1 MAIQGDEAGAGPVES
16 AAEKVSPS
24 PAAATIGPGGTGGEA
39 PANFAAGHKAVQ
51 RAVMIVCVVAIVFLC
66 GQILM
71 FGYGRD
77 QSIYAMVADAILRG
91 KMPYRDAWDFKPPG
105 IFVIYG
111 ISRLFFG
118 PAQVGIRVIE
128 VAGLLATCVALV
140 RLSERFFRSRMAG
153 FLAAALAVL
162 AHAQLD
168 FWHTAQP
175 ESFGGYLT
183 VFAILLAARTPEEP
197 VASKRAV
204 YFAGVLFGLTGLL
217 KPPLAGGGALLA
229 LYLAHREW
237 HSFVAADTVSVSTSG
252 DRSGAKPAGS
262 TGARWI
268 AAARPALWITLGGAT
283 PMVLCAL
290 WFAARGALGDLYQ
303 VLFVFTPHYTKLGW
317 EGSSVGGMFYWSFIE
332 WLTSY
337 CSALS
342 IGVLCALGFGVDRR
356 EKPFTLFVAGIIA
369 MHLVGVTMQA
379 KFFPYHYGATWPL
392 TALLAGVGF
401 EKLRVRLAPRGAF
414 GAAAFVVIV
423 VLSCFGRSGTKDTE
437 DAFMVR
443 CKKRVGFLLG
453 GLRDQEGIDR
463 LATIADVSAGA
474 NRRVAAILRE
484 QVPADRPIFVWGF
497 EPVIYDQSDRRPA
510 SRFLYNVPQR
520 VGWSKG
526 PMRATLLRDLAEHPP
541 AAVVVEH
548 RDVFPMVTGD
558 AIDSADTLYDFWDF
572 YVFLQK
578 YRLYM
583 KVEDLDVYLEKDAP
597 TSPPP

>member
-1 MAIQGDEAGAGPVES
+1 MGIQGDEAGAGPAES
-16 AAEKVSPS
+16 ADEKVSPR
-24 PAAATIGPGGTGGEA
+24 PPPATIGPGREA
-39 PANFAAGHKAVQ
+39 PTTSGAGQKAME
-51 RAVMIVCVVAIVFLC
+51 RALMGVCVAAILFLC
-66 GQILM
+66 VQILM

-77 QSIYAMVADAILRG
+77 QGIYAMVADAILRG

-105 IFVIYG
+105 IFVVYG
-111 ISRLFFG
+111 VSRLFFG
-118 PAQVGIRVIE
+118 PSQVGIRVLE
-128 VAGLLATCVALV
+128 VAGLLATCAALV
-140 RLSERFFRSRMAG
+140 RLSERFFRSRVAG

-175 ESFGGYLT
+175 ESFGGFLT

-204 YFAGVLFGLTGLL
+204 YLAGVLFGLTGLL

-237 HSFVAADTVSVSTSG
+237 HSFPTDTAPGSASRDGSG
-252 DRSGAKPAGS
+252 VRSGG
-262 TGARWI
+262 GNRDRWI
-268 AAARPALWITLGGAT
+268 AAAKPALWITLGGAT

-317 EGSSVGGMFYWSFIE
+317 EGSTVGGMFYWSFIE

-342 IGVLCALGFGVDRR
+342 IGVLLALGFGVERR
-356 EKPFTLFVAGIIA
+356 EKPFALLVTGIIA

-392 TALLAGVGF
+392 TALLAGAGF
-401 EKLRVRLAPRGAF
+401 EKLRVRLARRGAL
-414 GAAAFVVIV
+414 GAAAFALIV

-437 DAFMVR
+437 DSFMVR

-463 LATIADVSAGA
+463 LATIADVSAGS

-484 QVPADRPIFVWGF
+484 QVPADRPVFVWGF
-497 EPVIYDQSDRRPA
+497 EPVIYDQADRRPA

-578 YRLYM
+578 YKLYM

-597 TSPPP
+597 TPPAP